1 MKNINYGGGMGSI
14 PVNEAARIMGKSPQ
28 FIRIGLQRG
37 LLPFGVAFKTDE
49 RNEQYDYYIS
59 PKKFSE
65 FTGYD
70 FKNETFYED
79 SIISDNY
86 LTEVNERE
94 DEEYER

>member
-1 MKNINYGGGMGSI
+1 MKNFDFGGGIGSI

-37 LLPFGVAFKTDE
+37 LLPFGIAFKTDE

-65 FTGYD
+65 YTGYD
-70 FKNETFYED
+70 FRNDNYEN
-79 SIISDNY
+79 SIISDNN